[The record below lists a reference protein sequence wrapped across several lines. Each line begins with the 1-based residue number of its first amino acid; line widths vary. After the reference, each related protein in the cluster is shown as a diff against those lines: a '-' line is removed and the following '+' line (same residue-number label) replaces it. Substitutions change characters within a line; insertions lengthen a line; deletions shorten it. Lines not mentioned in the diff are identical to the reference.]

1 MTKQGLEKILT
12 VQHELVNH
20 DWNVRFKQLL
30 LYYPEAQICWGRTLL
45 TNNFSLLFYQPQTD
59 RLLGT
64 QTHRQKETET
74 QTYTQTLRQDTQT
87 LRHTSI
93 KTLRHT
99 KTKTHIHNNTKTK
112 IHTGIQ
118 TGHTETKTQTH
129 EYTDIKTQT
138 QPILAVA
145 GDYHST
151 IFDIT
156 SYTGIITNICHSPNE
171 WDLPLCLPEYYN

>member
-1 MTKQGLEKILT
+1 MTKQGAEKILT

-30 LYYPEAQICWGRTLL
+30 LYYPGAQICLIRILL
-45 TNNFSLLFYQPQTD
+45 TNNFSLIFYQPQTD

-64 QTHRQKETET
+64 QTHRQNKTKK
-74 QTYTQTLRQDTQT
+74 QRRKHTQTLRQDTQT

-112 IHTGIQ
+112 IHTDI
-118 TGHTETKTQTH
+118 HTETKTQTH
-129 EYTDIKTQT
+129 EYTDIMTQT
-138 QPILAVA
+138 HKANL
-145 GDYHST
+145 GSGRRLS
-151 IFDIT
+151 F
-156 SYTGIITNICHSPNE
+156 NNF
-171 WDLPLCLPEYYN
+171 